1 MSTELERATEQM
13 QAGQYK
19 KAVDT
24 LWGVTFA
31 GDDGELQAQRVIAL
45 ATQLRD
51 ATEGGLRH
59 DCEEHIARA
68 QRFLSPEGATELQA
82 HAEGRAEKLAQE
94 QREEAVRLAREAR
107 AAGLAWLEI
116 RSGREQVAGELRAAS
131 SVGAAATST
140 LIEAVEAEGWRLEHM
155 SAFFRPTKVQT
166 SPLRGADFFMGGDVV
181 DGQEVRL
188 YLFRRADDRTR

>member
-1 MSTELERATEQM
+1 M
-13 QAGQYK
+13 
-19 KAVDT
+19 
-24 LWGVTFA
+24 
-31 GDDGELQAQRVIAL
+31 IAL

-68 QRFLSPEGATELQA
+68 QRFLSPEGATELRA
-82 HAEGRAEKLAQE
+82 HAEERAEKLAQE

-107 AAGLAWLEI
+107 AAGLAWLEVHS
-116 RSGREQVAGELRAAS
+116 RRDQVAGEMRAAS
-131 SVGAAATST
+131 SEGAAST
-140 LIEAVEAEGWRLEHM
+140 AALIDTVEAEGWRLEHM

-188 YLFRRADDRTR
+188 CLFRRADERSG